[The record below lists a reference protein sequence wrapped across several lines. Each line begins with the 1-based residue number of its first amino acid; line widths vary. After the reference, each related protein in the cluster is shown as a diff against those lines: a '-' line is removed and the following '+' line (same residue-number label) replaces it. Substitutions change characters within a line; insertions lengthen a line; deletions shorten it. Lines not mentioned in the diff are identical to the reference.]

1 MKLPP
6 SASDRPPTSVD
17 VARLAGVS
25 QATVSYVLND
35 APGVRISEETRAK
48 VRAAADRLGYAP
60 HASARALKTGRSD
73 LVLCPVPDVALGSL
87 FGIWMREM
95 TERLGE
101 RGFRLV
107 LLQGDA
113 QAKGVAA
120 ARAWAEW
127 RPAAVLVQEDRL
139 TRAAVRQLHAAGTAA
154 VVAIGP
160 EPSALTPTLVF
171 DDAGIGR
178 AAARHLIERG
188 RRRLAAVVPTEPV
201 LRDFGERRLA
211 GVLTEAAEAGGAA
224 GSGLAVERVDLPFDE
239 GAAAAVAARWAVSP
253 DRPDA
258 VFAYND
264 EYAVLML
271 RALQDAGLDVPGDVA
286 LVGADD
292 LPWAALLRPRISS
305 VRILGEGAAGDT
317 ADWIAGLIRDR
328 ERSPAVHRALTRVE
342 IVPRESS

>member
-1 MKLPP
+1 MKLPSSRP
-6 SASDRPPTSVD
+6 DRPPTSVD

-35 APGVRISEETRAK
+35 APGVRISDETRAK
-48 VRAAADRLGYAP
+48 VRAAADELGYAP

-73 LVLCPVPDVALGSL
+73 LVLCPVPDVALGPL
-87 FGIWMREM
+87 FGIWIREL
-95 TERLGE
+95 TARLGE
-101 RGFRLV
+101 LGFRLV

-113 QAKGVAA
+113 AERGVAA

-127 RPAAVLVQEDRL
+127 RPAAVLVQADRL

-171 DDAGIGR
+171 DDVAIGR
-178 AAARHLIERG
+178 AAARHLAERG
-188 RRRLAAVVPTEPV
+188 RVRLAAVVPSEPV
-201 LRDFGERRLA
+201 LGDFGERRFG
-211 GVLTEAAEAGGAA
+211 GVAAEATAR
-224 GSGLAVERVDLPFDE
+224 GLPVERVDLAFDE
-239 GAAAAVAARWAVSP
+239 AGAAAVAARWAAAP

-305 VRILGEGAAGDT
+305 VRIIGAGSAGGT
-317 ADWIAGLIRDR
+317 ADWIGGLIRDR
-328 ERSPAVHRALTRVE
+328 ERSPAVHRELTRVE